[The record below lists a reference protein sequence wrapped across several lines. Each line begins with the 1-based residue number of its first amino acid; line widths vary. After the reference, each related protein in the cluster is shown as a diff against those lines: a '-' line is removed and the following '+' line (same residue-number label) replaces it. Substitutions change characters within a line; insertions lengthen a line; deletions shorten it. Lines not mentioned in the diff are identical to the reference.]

1 MLFLLINPITAG
13 FVSTGCFTAI
23 GPLVVQSQTQGI
35 DSCAQLCSQN
45 TTNLYAVLA
54 PNALCSC
61 ATSLSSFVAVN
72 GAECSFMCSDGPCGG
87 ITGTRVSIYQL
98 TQSSGASLPIIT
110 SSTSPSSSA
119 TSDPTAVVTE
129 KTVGSGNSINQR
141 QIALYAS
148 LGAALVI
155 VIILIIVIYR
165 RKKRLEALPT
175 LPRLNSKRN
184 AEYLLPNL
192 PKTDNMIYTVMT
204 NYQPRR
210 PDELRLNK
218 DDVVAVKTYKNG
230 WATGVN
236 VTSGETGSF
245 PLVCFV
251 SPEVM
256 ETAIV
261 IPVRE

>member
-1 MLFLLINPITAG
+1 MK
-13 FVSTGCFTAI
+13 S
-23 GPLVVQSQTQGI
+23 
-35 DSCAQLCSQN
+35 
-45 TTNLYAVLA
+45 
-54 PNALCSC
+54 
-61 ATSLSSFVAVN
+61 
-72 GAECSFMCSDGPCGG
+72 
-87 ITGTRVSIYQL
+87 
-98 TQSSGASLPIIT
+98 
-110 SSTSPSSSA
+110 SSSA
-119 TSDPTAVVTE
+119 SPSATGDSNPVVTE

-148 LGAALVI
+148 LGAALII
-155 VIILIIVIYR
+155 VVILIIVLYR
-165 RKKRLEALPT
+165 RKKKLESLPT

-230 WATGVN
+230 WAAGVN
-236 VTSGETGSF
+236 VTNGETGSF